1 MRTNACKPKITAV
14 ILSGG
19 AGTRFGGLDKGLEK
33 YQGRPL
39 IEHVIERVTQQAD
52 DIMLCINRNHRQY
65 QGYGYTIV
73 SDPQRSNDDFQ
84 GPLAGI
90 RSVLQTFK
98 DKQTALSLSLIHI

>member
-1 MRTNACKPKITAV
+1 V

-52 DIMLCINRNHRQY
+52 GIILCVNRNHRQY
-65 QGYGYTIV
+65 QEYGYTIV

-98 DKQTALSLSLIHI
+98 DKQTALSNHQLLISS